1 MKQFLT
7 IVGIILGVASL
18 AVTVL
23 WFIQTPAAVRE
34 DFSIDD

>member
-23 WFIQTPAAVRE
+23 WFIQKPSTVRE
-34 DFSIDD
+34 DFVIDD